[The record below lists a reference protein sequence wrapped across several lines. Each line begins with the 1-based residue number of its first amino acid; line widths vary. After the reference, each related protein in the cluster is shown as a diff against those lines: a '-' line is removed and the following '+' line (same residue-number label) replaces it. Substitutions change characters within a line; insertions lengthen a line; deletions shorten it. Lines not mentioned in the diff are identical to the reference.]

1 MEMQILVNWF
11 QVFKVLLKLGS
22 RNVLEDILWGWLDEL
37 NVDKEFL
44 LNGFSVVIEDYR
56 KKFNNI
62 NILEEVLKNVNW
74 EVVEY

>member
-1 MEMQILVNWF
+1 M
-11 QVFKVLLKLGS
+11 FKVLLKLGS